1 MQWEVSNR
9 ALEVLQN
16 TKDAQGRSIEVC
28 KIRLPPPLFR
38 TYKEAEG
45 LAVRRAPERQH
56 LTLSTLQVWRR
67 PAFELV
73 AQRVDPCCTAF
84 LLASCLKQRKVIA
97 IEGCMWLLY
106 LNPNGRTVMSVL
118 QADHIEK
125 GYVPRIAGERLPAT
139 YINHYTANG
148 GAVVPQ
154 FGFNAAGTDER
165 ALEDIYQA
173 YNGERKV
180 RRRQSSEAQGFVRE
194 VLLSLHTMHGLLAQW
209 HGLLA
214 QWPE

>member
-1 MQWEVSNR
+1 M
-9 ALEVLQN
+9 
-16 TKDAQGRSIEVC
+16 GC
-28 KIRLPPPLFR
+28 
-38 TYKEAEG
+38 
-45 LAVRRAPERQH
+45 
-56 LTLSTLQVWRR
+56 STLQYAAAGSAPSLTTVLRCY
-67 PAFELV
+67 AFP
-73 AQRVDPCCTAF
+73 DTMP
-84 LLASCLKQRKVIA
+84 SCA
-97 IEGCMWLLY
+97 
-106 LNPNGRTVMSVL
+106 P

-180 RRRQSSEAQGFVRE
+180 PSVCQTVCDAPNGFARCEHVNSPSRQSILVMAMEC
-194 VLLSLHTMHGLLAQW
+194 LATN
-209 HGLLA
+209 
-214 QWPE
+214 